1 MPDTIRIERGN
12 ARRRQGI
19 GEFLASAAAI
29 VGAAAGALSPRPAS
43 AAEQPALSLQE
54 LVLSAHRSIDQH
66 ELVFLA
72 LVSGVVLFAVVT
84 AIMLVRSWARAA
96 RLEAWSRDEIARL
109 RDEVDRANALALSE
123 SQVVVAWRAGSDEP
137 SIDGD
142 PLVVGVPDAHR
153 VLAFGCWLDA
163 GKASAMERAVEAL
176 RGRGEAFAMTLTT
189 ILGQSIEA
197 HGRAIGGRAVLR
209 LKDADGIKRELAE
222 LIARHEKLSAE
233 AESLRA
239 LIEALP
245 SPVWI
250 RDAAGRLTFVN
261 AAYARAV
268 EAKNSADAVERRL
281 ELLDSA
287 ARDTMAQA
295 RGNGG
300 GYAGRL
306 RAIAAGARRTFD
318 VLDFRTATGSTG
330 IGIDATEVETMR
342 SVLAR
347 LADAH
352 RRTLD
357 QLSTGVAM
365 FDADHRL
372 TFYNAAYRAL
382 WDLDAGFLD
391 QEPTDSAVL
400 EVLRVARKLP
410 EEQDFRQWKAQLHEA
425 YRAIEDKEY
434 TWHLPGGRTLR
445 VVTTPNPDGGVTY
458 LFHDVTERLDLE
470 RRFEE
475 LIRVQGETLDN
486 LAEGVAV
493 FGSDGRLRLHNAAF
507 ARMWRLPPEALA
519 DRPHIEKIT
528 VLCQPLHGDAP
539 AWRALRAVVTAI
551 DSREPVPG
559 RLERR
564 DGSVVDC
571 TTVPLPDAA
580 TLVTFHDVTDSVN
593 VERALRE
600 RNEALEDADKIK
612 IDFVHH
618 VSYELRSPLTNI
630 IGFVHLLGD
639 PATGPLGQKQREYL
653 DYITVS
659 TNTLLALINNILD
672 LATIDAG
679 RMHLNLAAVDI
690 REAMAAAAEGVQDR
704 LVSAGLS
711 LDIGA
716 PPDIG
721 SFIADKSRLRQ
732 ILFNLLANAVSFSP
746 GGATIT
752 LLAERRVDAIVF
764 SVTDRGPGIPPE
776 VLEKVFDWF
785 ETHSLGSQHRGPG
798 IGLSLVRS
806 FVELHGGSVAITS
819 AVGQGTTVTCTFPLG
834 ATVALTAAE

>member
-1 MPDTIRIERGN
+1 MPETIRINRGY
-12 ARRRQGI
+12 ARRRHRQSI
-19 GEFLASAAAI
+19 GGVLAAVGAI
-29 VGAAAGALSPRPAS
+29 VGALTPCSAV
-43 AAEQPALSLQE
+43 AAEQPSLALEE

-66 ELVFLA
+66 AIAFLA
-72 LVSGVVLFAVVT
+72 LVLGVVLFAVVT
-84 AIMLVRSWARAA
+84 AIMLVRSRVRTA
-96 RLEAWSRDEIARL
+96 RLEAWSRDEIAQL
-109 RDEVDRANALALSE
+109 RDEVERANALLRSE
-123 SQVVVAWRAGSDEP
+123 AQVVVNWPAGADEP

-142 PLVVGVPDAHR
+142 PSVLGVPAPHR
-153 VLAFGCWLDA
+153 VLAFGSWLDA
-163 GKASAMERAVEAL
+163 GKASAMEHAVEAL
-176 RGRGEAFAMTLTT
+176 RARGEAFSMTLTT
-189 ILGQSIEA
+189 MTGQPIEA
-197 HGRAIGGRAVLR
+197 QGRAIAGRAVLR
-209 LKDADGIKRELAE
+209 LKDASGVKRELVE
-222 LIARHEKLSAE
+222 LVGRYEKLSTEVA
-233 AESLRA
+233 SLRT

-245 SPVWI
+245 SPVWT
-250 RDAAGRLTFVN
+250 RDTIGRLTFVN
-261 AAYARAV
+261 AAYVRAV
-268 EAKNSADAVERRL
+268 EAKNAADAVDRRL

-287 ARDTMAQA
+287 ARDNIAQA
-295 RGNGG
+295 RENGG
-300 GYAGRL
+300 YTGRL
-306 RAIAAGARRTFD
+306 RAIVAGARRTFD
-318 VLDFRTATGSTG
+318 VLDFPTATGSTG

-391 QEPTDSAVL
+391 QQPTDSAVI
-400 EVLRVARKLP
+400 EILRVARKLP

-434 TWHLPGGRTLR
+434 TWHLPTGRTLR

-458 LFHDVTERLDLE
+458 LFHDVTERLELE

-507 ARMWRLPPEALA
+507 ARMWRLTPAVLA

-528 VLCQPLHGDAP
+528 ALCEPLHGNAP
-539 AWRALRAVVTAI
+539 AWQALRAIVTAI
-551 DSREPVPG
+551 DSREATPG
-559 RLERR
+559 RIERR
-564 DGSVVDC
+564 DGSVVDG
-571 TTVPLPDAA
+571 TTVPLPDGA

-630 IGFVHLLGD
+630 IGFVHLLSD
-639 PATGPLGQKQREYL
+639 PTTGPLAAKQREYL

-679 RMHLNLAAVDI
+679 RMHLNLGLVDI

-704 LVSAGLS
+704 LVSAGLALEVS
-711 LDIGA
+711 APDDIG
-716 PPDIG
+716 G
-721 SFIADKSRLRQ
+721 FVADKLRLRQ

-746 GGATIT
+746 AGTTIT
-752 LLAERRVDAIVF
+752 LLAERRIDAVAF

-806 FVELHGGSVAITS
+806 FVELHGGTVTIVS
-819 AVGQGTTVTCTFPLG
+819 AVGAGTTVTCTFPLG